1 MVELFYKSYLY
12 TTKVILIIGN
22 YKGYQLI
29 GIFNI
34 ISFGQMFKFIK
45 NKNEEFLN
53 FFETYK
59 NKNEN

>member
-34 ISFGQMFKFIK
+34 ISFGQMFKLLKIK
-45 NKNEEFLN
+45 MKNF
-53 FFETYK
+53 
-59 NKNEN
+59 